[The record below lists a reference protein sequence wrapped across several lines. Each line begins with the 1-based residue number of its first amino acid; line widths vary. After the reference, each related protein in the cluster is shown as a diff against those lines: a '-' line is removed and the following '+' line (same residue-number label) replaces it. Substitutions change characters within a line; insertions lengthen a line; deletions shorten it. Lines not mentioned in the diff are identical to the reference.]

1 MAFFKLFGAVCR
13 CCSAKYREL
22 WLVCERGNDARDNG
36 YWFYRYLKEEHPEI
50 NARYVIE
57 TDSADRAKIEALGG
71 MVPRGSFSHYLAY
84 YCADFLVGTHVQ
96 PCAPDLILF
105 YHLAGKGIR
114 ARGKQVFLQHGIIK
128 DEMEWLHRKNMYM
141 DLFVCG
147 AKPEYEYIRDTF
159 GYPEHVPQYV
169 GLARFDNLIR
179 AERKE
184 KMILVMPTWRGSHY
198 PTGEA
203 FRNTAYYE
211 HFQSLLCC
219 KELEQLLE
227 QQDYR
232 LVFYPH
238 IEMQK
243 DSRRFKSGSDRI
255 TIVSKETHDVQKLLM
270 DCALLV
276 TDYSSVFFDVA
287 FLRKPVVYYQFDEEE
302 FRKYHYQKG
311 YFDFRRDGFGPV
323 CTTQEALLEALTES
337 FENGMEMRTE
347 YAQRTER
354 FFPLHDGNNCR
365 RSLISSKTMVISHIC
380 RRFTQSWGMCFRI
393 QTASYLCQL
402 YMKTLRSRHETGVII
417 MNIPEMADLPK
428 KPARTGY
435 SHIAFSVGSIEK
447 VDELTAEL
455 KADGYEV
462 ISGPRTT
469 GDGYYESCIV
479 AVEDNQIEITV

>member
-36 YWFYRYLKEEHPEI
+36 YWFYRYLKEKHPEI

-203 FRNTAYYE
+203 FRKTAYYE

-276 TDYSSVFFDVA
+276 RKIPILAVLCYVILLKHINKLWKRRCNPHTLFIFYALVTLFECFFDNHSEVVL
-287 FLRKPVVYYQFDEEE
+287 FLLVFSLVKIH
-302 FRKYHYQKG
+302 KHG
-311 YFDFRRDGFGPV
+311 YK
-323 CTTQEALLEALTES
+323 
-337 FENGMEMRTE
+337 
-347 YAQRTER
+347 
-354 FFPLHDGNNCR
+354 
-365 RSLISSKTMVISHIC
+365 RSLTVC
-380 RRFTQSWGMCFRI
+380 CEQSNNLILNGLNTTVYFFAKSLLNDIVDFLFCGMN
-393 QTASYLCQL
+393 T
-402 YMKTLRSRHETGVII
+402 
-417 MNIPEMADLPK
+417 
-428 KPARTGY
+428 
-435 SHIAFSVGSIEK
+435 
-447 VDELTAEL
+447 
-455 KADGYEV
+455 
-462 ISGPRTT
+462 
-469 GDGYYESCIV
+469 
-479 AVEDNQIEITV
+479 

>member
-1 MAFFKLFGAVCR
+1 MRKVVRALCYLKELCLMAFLSCSVRSAGAAVPNIGSCGW
-13 CCSAKYREL
+13 Y
-22 WLVCERGNDARDNG
+22 ERGNDARDNG

-57 TDSADRAKIEALGG
+57 TESADRAKIEALGG

-184 KMILVMPTWRGSHY
+184 KMILVMPTWRGSYY

-219 KELEQLLE
+219 KELDQLLE

-238 IEMQK
+238 VEMQK
-243 DSRRFKSGSDRI
+243 DSRMFESGSDRI
-255 TIVSKETHDVQKLLM
+255 TIVSKETHDVQ
-270 DCALLV
+270 
-276 TDYSSVFFDVA
+276 
-287 FLRKPVVYYQFDEEE
+287 
-302 FRKYHYQKG
+302 
-311 YFDFRRDGFGPV
+311 
-323 CTTQEALLEALTES
+323 S
-337 FENGMEMRTE
+337 F
-347 YAQRTER
+347 
-354 FFPLHDGNNCR
+354 
-365 RSLISSKTMVISHIC
+365 
-380 RRFTQSWGMCFRI
+380 
-393 QTASYLCQL
+393 
-402 YMKTLRSRHETGVII
+402 
-417 MNIPEMADLPK
+417 
-428 KPARTGY
+428 
-435 SHIAFSVGSIEK
+435 
-447 VDELTAEL
+447 
-455 KADGYEV
+455 
-462 ISGPRTT
+462 
-469 GDGYYESCIV
+469 
-479 AVEDNQIEITV
+479 